1 VIRARLDTL
10 STESHQYDVTPLD
23 NDALGLL
30 IPHFNGLSAVG
41 PQRRLAIEANA
52 FRRAENALRKTYG
65 HNPASWRR
73 PHGVSHIDSLSGV
86 IGPSKVMPFQ
96 DRGTWVQNVTF

>member
-1 VIRARLDTL
+1 VVRTRLDTL

-30 IPHFNGLSAVG
+30 LPNFNGLPTLG
-41 PQRRLAIEANA
+41 PQRRLTIEEKS
-52 FRRAENALRKTYG
+52 FVRAEKTLRATYG
-65 HNPASWRR
+65 KNPASWRR
-73 PHGVSHIDSLSGV
+73 PHGISHIDSLSGV
-86 IGPSKVMPFQ
+86 VGPSKEMPFQ